1 MKLNGGHLFYA
12 IIFIMIVVGIIPHFF
27 HEHPTT
33 YHKTSVG
40 LMETGYKHC
49 FHGVMYWNDDS
60 GLIVQ
65 PDGKPVQC
73 YGKIRLTE
81 TQYKEFNG
89 E

>member
-1 MKLNGGHLFYA
+1 
-12 IIFIMIVVGIIPHFF
+12 
-27 HEHPTT
+27 
-33 YHKTSVG
+33 
-40 LMETGYKHC
+40 METGYKTC
-49 FHGVMYWNDDS
+49 FHGVMYWNDDR

-65 PDGKPVQC
+65 PDGNPVQC